1 TASAMPTTFTLAA
14 AAAASLG
21 AQYPHAT
28 TAPPVGSTKVRS
40 AFEVLGV
47 GPPARTAVNLDQGE
61 RFIQAISGEKRPL
74 PTWNGQP
81 ATMRSWLKLL
91 AYWEIESTVPREKW
105 GLRLYQSFPEGSKP
119 RQIADQI
126 GMQEL
131 LSADGY
137 SLVLSSII
145 AKYRPFLEVAGP
157 AAIDRFLY
165 TGERAKGES
174 FANYIAGKEVAR
186 QEVESHLQERL
197 NDKVAGRVLLR
208 QADLTEFQ
216 RELLALRDHSQLL
229 TFDQV
234 AAILRPL
241 DRPELLAQAAG
252 TSLGQAATRSYP
264 VMNRDSMEGDFE
276 ENDDQDEPNDDDNDE
291 SAESESQTSQDDDDL
306 TFEDKVYDE
315 EGAIYIQAYH
325 TAYSDVRRDLR
336 DRKKD
341 QKANG
346 NKASPNLIKGKP
358 EDLAART
365 RCYNCQELGHFAR
378 DCPLKG
384 GGKGNSK
391 SDNKKVN
398 FIVSRGSGTGG
409 SSVFMTFPTK
419 ALSCATPSPEHL
431 QVFAGVRV
439 KGCEAIVDTAA
450 EDAVIGS
457 QALEQLQEA
466 LKKHFLQ
473 TVHVKSENQIPCAGI
488 GGEAT
493 ALGLVDV
500 PTSIAGLHGVLRFTV
515 LQDSASFQTPPLL
528 PISYLEA
535 VGAILDFGRDSYS
548 TSDGYCAPMIR
559 LPSGHRVIDILR
571 FDRRSIGIYKCF
583 DVGTREDVKVEFRG
597 FMDMRF
603 FDFGGFDFGGFIG
616 MRHFDFYDFHAVSY
630 VGSGRANIPES
641 FETSY
646 KGMNVI
652 ASVGPFSGG
661 ELWLA
666 KDLPDIGCPRAKKVG
681 NKIVKGTAIDV
692 KNRIFEFSPKDRRA
706 TLPWKGSKKTVTFYT
721 IRDSFRLSA
730 DQWKMLKEAGFQVQ
744 NMSKPTF
751 FQLQDGDCEEEEAS
765 CVHEQRVRWPIAN
778 MLKHLSSWIQMVE
791 EEYPEPQPQRR
802 MGTQR
807 ALATWKRMA
816 QTILLMLATARQQM
830 VVDQLVKKNNEP
842 ELNPPSSSTSSFK
855 GQKKAKDAP
864 VNQGLGKPLT
874 RSKAHAK
881 FNKEPSECNR
891 RSDALRCR
899 ANSKAT
905 WWTCTDCGSRWQRP
919 EEDPSST
926 ATTSFQVDEKAKKV
940 KNAQGQEFPKF
951 LPAPRGVTATDHVHV
966 DGTTGKGEV
975 PSSSQGGGD
984 APWWRTLFADRSL
997 SSKDDL
1003 IRTSSST
1010 AVKDADAETWEINTD
1025 DETVDA
1031 EMPAVKA
1038 EE

>member
-1 TASAMPTTFTLAA
+1 M
-14 AAAASLG
+14 
-21 AQYPHAT
+21 
-28 TAPPVGSTKVRS
+28 
-40 AFEVLGV
+40 
-47 GPPARTAVNLDQGE
+47 
-61 RFIQAISGEKRPL
+61 
-74 PTWNGQP
+74 
-81 ATMRSWLKLL
+81 
-91 AYWEIESTVPREKW
+91 
-105 GLRLYQSFPEGSKP
+105 
-119 RQIADQI
+119 
-126 GMQEL
+126 
-131 LSADGY
+131 
-137 SLVLSSII
+137 
-145 AKYRPFLEVAGP
+145 
-157 AAIDRFLY
+157 
-165 TGERAKGES
+165 
-174 FANYIAGKEVAR
+174 
-186 QEVESHLQERL
+186 
-197 NDKVAGRVLLR
+197 
-208 QADLTEFQ
+208 
-216 RELLALRDHSQLL
+216 
-229 TFDQV
+229 
-234 AAILRPL
+234 
-241 DRPELLAQAAG
+241 
-252 TSLGQAATRSYP
+252 
-264 VMNRDSMEGDFE
+264 
-276 ENDDQDEPNDDDNDE
+276 
-291 SAESESQTSQDDDDL
+291 
-306 TFEDKVYDE
+306 
-315 EGAIYIQAYH
+315 
-325 TAYSDVRRDLR
+325 
-336 DRKKD
+336 
-341 QKANG
+341 
-346 NKASPNLIKGKP
+346 
-358 EDLAART
+358 
-365 RCYNCQELGHFAR
+365 
-378 DCPLKG
+378 
-384 GGKGNSK
+384 
-391 SDNKKVN
+391 
-398 FIVSRGSGTGG
+398 
-409 SSVFMTFPTK
+409 
-419 ALSCATPSPEHL
+419 
-431 QVFAGVRV
+431 AGVTQFTN
-439 KGCEAIVDTAA
+439 K
-450 EDAVIGS
+450 
-457 QALEQLQEA
+457 
-466 LKKHFLQ
+466 F
-473 TVHVKSENQIPCAGI
+473 PCLCKYINLWA
-488 GGEAT
+488 
-493 ALGLVDV
+493 
-500 PTSIAGLHGVLRFTV
+500 
-515 LQDSASFQTPPLL
+515 
-528 PISYLEA
+528 
-535 VGAILDFGRDSYS
+535 
-548 TSDGYCAPMIR
+548 
-559 LPSGHRVIDILR
+559 
-571 FDRRSIGIYKCF
+571 K
-583 DVGTREDVKVEFRG
+583 
-597 FMDMRF
+597 
-603 FDFGGFDFGGFIG
+603 
-616 MRHFDFYDFHAVSY
+616 
-630 VGSGRANIPES
+630 ANIPES

-646 KGMNVI
+646 KGWTSFQISFCVSAKVHKDSHNQGMNVI

-951 LPAPRGVTATDHVHV
+951 LPAPRGRLGQGYRQVELDQTGRLRTVAQPHRQASPPPTTSTSTAPPAKEKSLPPAKAAATPP
-966 DGTTGKGEV
+966 GGE
-975 PSSSQGGGD
+975 PSSPTAAS
-984 APWWRTLFADRSL
+984 RVRM
-997 SSKDDL
+997 
-1003 IRTSSST
+1003 TSSGLRPAQRSKT
-1010 AVKDADAETWEINTD
+1010 PTRRSVSVNSATSVETWEINTD